1 MKFRACLFSALTMW
15 LLLTCRAAAA
25 IGVDEL
31 DPAREWRVE
40 KIEISGNQRFPD
52 SQIIAEMVTQ
62 ARPWYRFWEE
72 RPLFDPVTFA
82 TDLDRLRRFYQ
93 SEGYYKSRITH
104 NIDPDETLGLVS
116 LQIYVQENSP
126 VVVSQVIVEIDPES
140 RDRDYPPVPEKFPI
154 TRGEIFREQKYQ
166 DADLLL
172 RNHLM
177 DNGHAHAQT
186 QRHAEVDLDKDQV
199 LVRYSAQPGPKTV
212 FGETEIKG
220 TEQVEQ
226 YLIRRE
232 LTYEPGEMFSLKKI
246 RESRQQI
253 LALDLFSALRINP
266 RESAGTSTVVP
277 MEVQVSEKPPREISL
292 GLGYS
297 TEEEFRVSLDWRHQN
312 WLGDG
317 RRLSI
322 RGKYSSIVASGAID
336 FIQPHFLTRRT
347 QAGLNLRHDLEEEE
361 TFKRNASRFSGRL
374 EHRFSPRLLSFFGYR
389 VENNQ
394 LSDVSDAT
402 PQALGEIRTKGI
414 LTGPSLGLVWNST
427 DDLFQP
433 SRGEILSFNADQ
445 AGGIWGGRYE
455 FFKLIGEAKKYFP
468 IGWDTIFAGRLK
480 LGVADAIGS
489 KKNYPLFERFFAGG
503 QSSVRGYG
511 RRRLGPLNSADEPLG
526 GLSLIEGSLEAR
538 RPVWRELGGALFVDF
553 GQLSLKPFDIPVND
567 LQFSTGFGLMY
578 NTPVGPLRLDIGF
591 PFNPPRGDRAWQL
604 HFSVGASF

>member
-1 MKFRACLFSALTMW
+1 MKFILCLFSALTVW
-15 LLLTCRAAAA
+15 PLLTCRVMA
-25 IGVDEL
+25 IQLEPL
-31 DPAREWRVE
+31 DPAREWRVD
-40 KIEISGNQRFPD
+40 KIEISGNQRFSD
-52 SQIIAEMVTQ
+52 SQLLAEMVTQ

-93 SEGYYKSRITH
+93 SEGYYRSRITH
-104 NIDPDETLGLVS
+104 DIDPDGTRGLVS
-116 LQIYVQENSP
+116 LDIYIEENSP
-126 VVVSQVIVEIDPES
+126 IVVSQVLIEVNAESPEH
-140 RDRDYPPVPEKFPI
+140 PPLPEKFPV
-154 TRGEIFREQKYQ
+154 TPSEIFREQKYQ
-166 DADLLL
+166 DAELFL

-186 QRHAEVDLDKDQV
+186 QRRAEVDLEQDQAA
-199 LVRYSAQPGPKTV
+199 LRYLAQPGPKAV

-220 TEQVEQ
+220 TEQVEP

-232 LTYEPGEMFSLKKI
+232 LAYETGEMFSLKKI

-253 LALDLFSALRINP
+253 LALDLFSAVRINP
-266 RESAGTSTVVP
+266 GESAEKSTMVP
-277 MEVQVSEKPPREISL
+277 MEVQVTEKPPREINL

-297 TEEEFRVSLDWRHQN
+297 TEEDFRVSLDWRHQN

-361 TFKRNASRFSGRL
+361 TFDRNVSRFSGRL
-374 EHRFSPRLLSFFGYR
+374 EHRFSPRLLSFLGYR
-389 VENNQ
+389 VEYDQ
-394 LSDVSDAT
+394 VSDVSDAT

-427 DDLFQP
+427 DDLFNPTQ
-433 SRGEILSFNADQ
+433 GEIVSFNADQ
-445 AGGIWGGRYE
+445 GGGIWGGPYE
-455 FFKLIGEAKKYFP
+455 FFKLTGEAKKYIP

-511 RRRLGPLNSADEPLG
+511 RRRLGPLNSDDEPLG
-526 GLSLIEGSLEAR
+526 GLSLIEGSLEVR
-538 RPVWRELGGALFVDF
+538 RPVWRQLGAALFLDF
-553 GQLSLKPFDIPVND
+553 GQVSLKSFDIPVND
-567 LQFSTGFGLMY
+567 LQFSTGFGLSY
-578 NTPVGPLRLDIGF
+578 TTPVGPLRLDIGF
-591 PFNPPRGDRAWQL
+591 PFNPPRGDRAWEI

>member
-1 MKFRACLFSALTMW
+1 MKFRTCLFTALTMW
-15 LLLTCRAAAA
+15 LLTSRATA
-25 IGVDEL
+25 IQLEAL

-40 KIEISGNQRFPD
+40 KIEISGNQRFSD

-93 SEGYYKSRITH
+93 SEGYYRSRVTH
-104 NIDPDETLGLVS
+104 NIDVNETRGLVS
-116 LQIYVQENSP
+116 PRIYVEENSP
-126 VVVSQVIVEIDPES
+126 VVVSQVIVEIDAELPA
-140 RDRDYPPVPEKFPI
+140 YPPLPEKLPV

-166 DADLLL
+166 EAELLL

-186 QRHAEVDLDKDQV
+186 QRRAEVDLDQNQV
-199 LVRYSAQPGPKTV
+199 FVRYSAQPGPTTV
-212 FGETEIKG
+212 FGETEVKG
-220 TEQVEQ
+220 TEQVEP
-226 YLIRRE
+226 YLILRE
-232 LTYEPGEMFSLKKI
+232 LAYRPGEMFSLKKI

-253 LALDLFSALRINP
+253 LALDLFGALRINP
-266 RESAGTSTVVP
+266 RESAGGSTVVP
-277 MEVQVSEKPPREISL
+277 MEIQVNEKPPREISL

-297 TEEEFRVSLDWRHQN
+297 TEEEFRVSVDWRHQN
-312 WLGDG
+312 WLGNG

-336 FIQPHFLTRRT
+336 FVQPHFFTPHN

-361 TFKRNASRFSGRL
+361 TFKRNATRFSGRL
-374 EHRFSPRLLSFFGYR
+374 EHRFSPRLHSFFGYR

-394 LSDVSDAT
+394 LSDVAEAT

-433 SRGEILSFNADQ
+433 SRGEVVSFNADQ
-445 AGGIWGGRYE
+445 AGGFWGGRYE
-455 FFKLIGEAKKYFP
+455 FFKLTGEAKKYFP

-503 QSSVRGYG
+503 QSSVRGFG

-526 GLSLIEGSLEAR
+526 GLSLLEGSLELR

-553 GQLSLKPFDIPVND
+553 GEVSLRSFDIPIND
-567 LQFSTGFGLMY
+567 VQFSTGFGLSY
-578 NTPVGPLRLDIGF
+578 TTPVGPLRLDIGF
-591 PFNPPRGDRAWQL
+591 PFKPPRGDRAWQL

>member
-1 MKFRACLFSALTMW
+1 MKFIPSLLSALAIW
-15 LLLTCRAAAA
+15 LILACRASA
-25 IGVDEL
+25 IQVEEL
-31 DPAREWRVE
+31 DPSREWRVE
-40 KIEISGNQRFPD
+40 KVEISGNQRFPD
-52 SQIIAEMVTQ
+52 SQLLTEMVIQ

-104 NIDPDETLGLVS
+104 NIDPDETRSLVS
-116 LQIYVQENSP
+116 LEIYVEENSP
-126 VVVSQVIVEIDPES
+126 IVISQVLIKVGAEPP
-140 RDRDYPPVPEKFPI
+140 DYPPLPEKFPI
-154 TRGEIFREQKYQ
+154 TSTEIFREQKYQ
-166 DADLLL
+166 DAELFL

-186 QRHAEVDLDKDQV
+186 QRRAELDLEQDQAV
-199 LVRYSAQPGPKTV
+199 VRYSAQPGPKTV
-212 FGETEIKG
+212 YGDTEIKG
-220 TEQVEQ
+220 TDQVEP

-232 LTYEPGEMFSLKKI
+232 LAYEPGEIFSLKKI

-266 RESAGTSTVVP
+266 QESAGTSTVVP
-277 MEVQVSEKPPREISL
+277 MEVQVTEKPPREISL

-317 RRLSI
+317 RRLWI

-336 FIQPHFLTRRT
+336 FIQPHFFTRHT
-347 QAGLNLRHDLEEEE
+347 QAGLNLRHAVEEEE
-361 TFKRNASRFSGRL
+361 TFKRTVSRFSGRL
-374 EHRFSPRLLSFFGYR
+374 EHRFSPKVLGFFGYR

-394 LSDVSDAT
+394 LNNVSDAT
-402 PQALGEIRTKGI
+402 PQALGEIRTEGI

-427 DDLFQP
+427 DDVFNP
-433 SRGEILSFNADQ
+433 TRGEILSFNADE
-445 AGGIWGGRYE
+445 AGGIWGGPYE
-455 FFKLIGEAKKYFP
+455 FFKLTGEAKKYFP

-503 QSSVRGYG
+503 QGGVRGYG

-526 GLSLIEGSLEAR
+526 GLSLIEGSVEVR

-553 GQLSLKPFDIPVND
+553 GQVSLKPFDIPVD
-567 LQFSTGFGLMY
+567 DIQFSTGFGLSY
-578 NTPVGPLRLDIGF
+578 STPVGPLRLDIGF
-591 PFNPPRGDRAWQL
+591 PFNPPRGDRAWQI

>member
-1 MKFRACLFSALTMW
+1 MKFIPCLFSALAM
-15 LLLTCRAAAA
+15 LLLLACRATANQPE
-25 IGVDEL
+25 EL

-52 SQIIAEMVTQ
+52 SQLLAEMVTQ

-82 TDLDRLRRFYQ
+82 TDIDRLRRFYQ
-93 SEGYYKSRITH
+93 SEGYYKNRITH
-104 NIDPDETLGLVS
+104 NIDPDETRSLVS
-116 LQIYVQENSP
+116 LEIYVEENSP
-126 VVVSQVIVEIDPES
+126 VVISQVLIEVDAEPPA
-140 RDRDYPPVPEKFPI
+140 YPPLPEKFPV
-154 TRGEIFREQKYQ
+154 TPTEIFREQKYQ
-166 DADLLL
+166 DAEVLL

-186 QRHAEVDLDKDQV
+186 QRRAELDLQQDQAV
-199 LVRYSAQPGPKTV
+199 VRYSAQPGPKTT
-212 FGETEIKG
+212 FSETEIKG
-220 TEQVEQ
+220 TEQIEP

-232 LTYEPGEMFSLKKI
+232 LAYEPGEMFSLKKI
-246 RESRQQI
+246 QESRQQI
-253 LALDLFSALRINP
+253 LALDLFGAVRVNP
-266 RESAGTSTVVP
+266 AESAGKSTAVP

-317 RRLSI
+317 RRLWI
-322 RGKYSSIVASGAID
+322 RGRYSSILASGAID
-336 FIQPHFLTRRT
+336 FIQPHFFTRRT

-361 TFKRNASRFSGRL
+361 TFERTLSRFSGRL
-374 EHRFSPRLLSFFGYR
+374 EHRFSPMLLSFFGYR

-402 PQALGEIRTKGI
+402 PQALGEIRKKGI
-414 LTGPSLGLVWNST
+414 LTGPFLGLVWNST

-433 SRGEILSFNADQ
+433 TRGEVISFNADH
-445 AGGIWGGRYE
+445 AGGIWGGQYQ
-455 FFKLIGEAKKYFP
+455 FFKLSGEAKKYMP
-468 IGWDTIFAGRLK
+468 IGWETIFAGRLK

-503 QSSVRGYG
+503 QSSVRGYE

-526 GLSLIEGSLEAR
+526 GLSLIEGSLELR
-538 RPVWRELGGALFVDF
+538 RPVWRELGAALFVDF
-553 GQLSLKPFDIPVND
+553 GQVSLKSFDIPVND
-567 LQFSTGFGLMY
+567 LQLSTGFGLSY
-578 NTPVGPLRLDIGF
+578 TTPVGPLRLDIGF
-591 PFNPPRGDRAWQL
+591 PFNPPRGDRPWQI

>member
-1 MKFRACLFSALTMW
+1 MKFILCLFSALTVW
-15 LLLTCRAAAA
+15 PLLTCRVMA
-25 IGVDEL
+25 IQLEPL
-31 DPAREWRVE
+31 DPAREWRVD
-40 KIEISGNQRFPD
+40 KIEISGNQRFSD
-52 SQIIAEMVTQ
+52 SQLLAEMVMQ

-93 SEGYYKSRITH
+93 SEGYYRSRITH
-104 NIDPDETLGLVS
+104 DIDPDGTRGLVS
-116 LQIYVQENSP
+116 LDIYIEENSP
-126 VVVSQVIVEIDPES
+126 IVVSQVLIELNAESPEH
-140 RDRDYPPVPEKFPI
+140 PPLPEKFPV
-154 TRGEIFREQKYQ
+154 TPSEIFREQKYQ
-166 DADLLL
+166 DAELFL

-186 QRHAEVDLDKDQV
+186 QRRAEVDLEQDQAV
-199 LVRYSAQPGPKTV
+199 VRYSAQPGPKAV

-220 TEQVEQ
+220 PDQVEP

-232 LTYEPGEMFSLKKI
+232 MAYENGEMFSLKKI

-253 LALDLFSALRINP
+253 LALDLFSAVRINP
-266 RESAGTSTVVP
+266 GESAEKSTMVP
-277 MEVQVSEKPPREISL
+277 MEVQVTEKPPREINL

-297 TEEEFRVSLDWRHQN
+297 TEEDFRVSLDWRHQN

-361 TFKRNASRFSGRL
+361 TFDRNVSRFSGRL
-374 EHRFSPRLLSFFGYR
+374 EHRFSPRLLSFLGYR
-389 VENNQ
+389 VEYDQ
-394 LSDVSDAT
+394 VSDVSDAT

-427 DDLFQP
+427 DDLFNPTQ
-433 SRGEILSFNADQ
+433 GEIVSFNADQ
-445 AGGIWGGRYE
+445 GGGIWGGPYE
-455 FFKLIGEAKKYFP
+455 FFKLTGEAKKYIP

-511 RRRLGPLNSADEPLG
+511 RRRLGPLNSDDEPLG
-526 GLSLIEGSLEAR
+526 GLSLIEGSLEVR
-538 RPVWRELGGALFVDF
+538 RPVWRQLGAALFLDF
-553 GQLSLKPFDIPVND
+553 GQVSLKSFDIPVND
-567 LQFSTGFGLMY
+567 LQFSTGFGLSY
-578 NTPVGPLRLDIGF
+578 TTPVGPLRLDIGF
-591 PFNPPRGDRAWQL
+591 PFNPPRGDRAWEI

>member
-1 MKFRACLFSALTMW
+1 MKFIPCLFSALAMW
-15 LLLTCRAAAA
+15 LLLACRAFA
-25 IGVDEL
+25 IQVESL

-40 KIEISGNQRFPD
+40 KIELSGNQRFPE
-52 SQIIAEMVTQ
+52 SQLIAEMLTQ

-82 TDLDRLRRFYQ
+82 TDLDRLSRFYQ

-104 NIDPDETLGLVS
+104 NIDPDDTRGLVS
-116 LQIYVQENSP
+116 LQIYIEENSP
-126 VVVSQVIVEIDPES
+126 VMISRVIVEVDAEPS
-140 RDRDYPPVPEKFPI
+140 DYPPLPEKFPV

-166 DADLLL
+166 DAELFL

-177 DNGHAHAQT
+177 DNGHAHAKA
-186 QRHAEVDLDKDQV
+186 QRGAEVDLEKDQAV
-199 LVRYSAQPGPKTV
+199 VRYSAQPGPKTA

-220 TEQVEQ
+220 TEQVES

-232 LTYEPGEMFSLKKI
+232 LAYEPGEIFSLEKI

-253 LALDLFSALRINP
+253 LTLDLFSALRINSQ
-266 RESAGTSTVVP
+266 ESAGTSTVVP

-292 GLGYS
+292 GLGYD

-317 RRLSI
+317 RRLWI

-336 FIQPHFLTRRT
+336 FIQPHFFTRRT

-361 TFKRNASRFSGRL
+361 TFKRTLSRFSGRL
-374 EHRFSPRLLSFFGYR
+374 EHRFSPKLLSYLGYR
-389 VENNQ
+389 VEHNQ
-394 LSDVSDAT
+394 LSDVADAT
-402 PQALGEIRTKGI
+402 PQALGEIRTRGI

-427 DDLFQP
+427 DDLFNP
-433 SRGEILSFNADQ
+433 TRGEIVSFNADQ
-445 AGGIWGGRYE
+445 AGGIWGGPYE
-455 FFKLIGEAKKYFP
+455 FFKLTGEAKKYFP
-468 IGWDTIFAGRLK
+468 IGWETIFAGRIK
-480 LGVADAIGS
+480 LGVADAIGA

-511 RRRLGPLNSADEPLG
+511 RRRLGPLNTDDEPLG
-526 GLSLIEGSLEAR
+526 GLSLIEGSVEVR

-553 GQLSLKPFDIPVND
+553 GQVSLKSFDIPLD
-567 LQFSTGFGLMY
+567 DIQFSTGFGLSY
-578 NTPVGPLRLDIGF
+578 STPVGPLRLDIGF
-591 PFNPPRGDRAWQL
+591 PFNPPRGDRPWQI